1 MMQLPPHRRLFGAVG
16 AIALALIATIAGT
29 SVFFLGNLRESTLQ
43 TAETSL
49 SRYSLT
55 LAENADRSFKSV
67 DLVLSSIADYVARK
81 GVVDNDTYRA
91 AVSDRETHFL
101 LREKIAGLPQ
111 IDALTV
117 IDARGKLLNFSRF
130 WPIPDVDV
138 SDRDYFKALKAD
150 DGPQSF
156 VSAPV
161 QNRGN
166 GTWNVY
172 LARRLNDPQGHFLG
186 LLLGA
191 ISVPYFE
198 NFFSSTSLGPDTTIS
213 LMREDGLLLAHF
225 PPNNDIGNQSS
236 GFGQRALAAGGTIR
250 ELGRKDRQMRL
261 RAAKMLP
268 GYPALV
274 VVSQAEDDALQG
286 WREMATL
293 MTTMSLISAIAVIVV
308 AFMIARR
315 WNRHEDLIRA
325 AEAAN
330 AAKTTFLAMMSH
342 EIRTPMNAVLGMATT
357 LLDTHL
363 NAEQR
368 RYVVAIHNAG
378 DSLLEILNDILDF
391 SKLESGRLSLENIA
405 FSADALVANTLS
417 IIGPRA
423 SAKNLAIRSVR
434 DPTLPPALV
443 GDAGRIRQVLLNLV
457 SNAVKFTAAGEI
469 VVSTRCSAIKDGKAV
484 VEWTVSDTGIGI
496 APERI
501 GSLFTN
507 FVQADNSINRRFG
520 GSGLGLAICKRL
532 TEQMG
537 GDIGV
542 TSTPGN
548 GSAFSFRLT
557 LPVAAAIAVPEQHD
571 ETAYAALQ
579 MRIAAFGR
587 PLRDLIVDDNPTNR
601 LVAGRMLKDFDI
613 QTDTA
618 CDGAEA
624 VTAANRFNYDLIL
637 MDLRM
642 PEMDGF
648 QATRT
653 IRARGGRLA
662 AVAIVAFTANAF
674 PEDIKACL
682 EAGMNGF
689 VVKPAR
695 KKALVDAIL
704 RVLPGPMATERLA
717 EYAAPP
723 LAIAEA
729 EPAAIVTAEPVL
741 DRNAFEELARE
752 IGPDGACE
760 IRTVFL
766 AETEAKLK
774 LLRRLS
780 VDADRATIGRE
791 AHSLKSAAGT
801 FGYRQVASVAR
812 LIERRAEQLSSDDYL
827 QLLDHVDAAFAA
839 GRALDLQYEGQRS
852 TITAG

>member
-81 GVVDNDTYRA
+81 GVVDDDTYRA

-117 IDARGKLLNFSRF
+117 IDARGKLLNFSRY
-130 WPIPDVDV
+130 WPIPEVDV

-172 LARRLNDPQGHFLG
+172 LARRLNDPQGHFMG

-198 NFFSSTSLGPDTTIS
+198 NFFGSTSLGPDTTIS
-213 LMREDGLLLAHF
+213 LVREDGLLLAHF
-225 PPNNDIGNQSS
+225 PPNNDIGSQSS

-250 ELGRKDRQMRL
+250 EIGRRDRQMRL

-308 AFMIARR
+308 ASMIARR

-391 SKLESGRLSLENIA
+391 SKLESGQLSLENIA

-423 SAKNLAIRSVR
+423 TAKNLAIRSVR
-434 DPTLPPALV
+434 DTTLPPALV

-469 VVSTRCSAIKDGKAV
+469 VVSTRCIAIKDGKAV

-579 MRIAAFGR
+579 TRIAAFAR
-587 PLRDLIVDDNPTNR
+587 PLRALIVDDNPTNR

-637 MDLRM
+637 MDVRM

-653 IRARGGRLA
+653 IRARGGQLA
-662 AVAIVAFTANAF
+662 AVPIIAFTANAF

-704 RVLPGPMATERLA
+704 RVLPDPMATERLA

-729 EPAAIVTAEPVL
+729 EPAANVAAEPVL

-752 IGPDGACE
+752 IGPEGACE

-774 LLRRLS
+774 QLRRLS

-801 FGYRQVASVAR
+801 FGYRQLASVAR

-827 QLLDHVDAAFAA
+827 RLLDHVDAAFAA
-839 GRALDLQYEGQRS
+839 GRALDLQCEGRRS

>member
-1 MMQLPPHRRLFGAVG
+1 MQLPPHRRLFGAVG

-172 LARRLNDPQGHFLG
+172 LARRLNDPQGHFMG

-315 WNRHEDLIRA
+315 WNWHEDLIRA

-405 FSADALVANTLS
+405 FSADALVLNTLS

-587 PLRDLIVDDNPTNR
+587 PLRALIVDDNPTNR

-839 GRALDLQYEGQRS
+839 GRALDLQYKGQRS

>member
-1 MMQLPPHRRLFGAVG
+1 
-16 AIALALIATIAGT
+16 
-29 SVFFLGNLRESTLQ
+29 
-43 TAETSL
+43 
-49 SRYSLT
+49 
-55 LAENADRSFKSV
+55 
-67 DLVLSSIADYVARK
+67 
-81 GVVDNDTYRA
+81 
-91 AVSDRETHFL
+91 
-101 LREKIAGLPQ
+101 
-111 IDALTV
+111 
-117 IDARGKLLNFSRF
+117 
-130 WPIPDVDV
+130 
-138 SDRDYFKALKAD
+138 
-150 DGPQSF
+150 
-156 VSAPV
+156 
-161 QNRGN
+161 
-166 GTWNVY
+166 
-172 LARRLNDPQGHFLG
+172 
-186 LLLGA
+186 
-191 ISVPYFE
+191 
-198 NFFSSTSLGPDTTIS
+198 
-213 LMREDGLLLAHF
+213 
-225 PPNNDIGNQSS
+225 
-236 GFGQRALAAGGTIR
+236 
-250 ELGRKDRQMRL
+250 
-261 RAAKMLP
+261 
-268 GYPALV
+268 
-274 VVSQAEDDALQG
+274 
-286 WREMATL
+286 
-293 MTTMSLISAIAVIVV
+293 
-308 AFMIARR
+308 
-315 WNRHEDLIRA
+315 
-325 AEAAN
+325 
-330 AAKTTFLAMMSH
+330 
-342 EIRTPMNAVLGMATT
+342 
-357 LLDTHL
+357 
-363 NAEQR
+363 
-368 RYVVAIHNAG
+368 
-378 DSLLEILNDILDF
+378 
-391 SKLESGRLSLENIA
+391 
-405 FSADALVANTLS
+405 
-417 IIGPRA
+417 
-423 SAKNLAIRSVR
+423 
-434 DPTLPPALV
+434 
-443 GDAGRIRQVLLNLV
+443 
-457 SNAVKFTAAGEI
+457 
-469 VVSTRCSAIKDGKAV
+469 
-484 VEWTVSDTGIGI
+484 
-496 APERI
+496 
-501 GSLFTN
+501 
-507 FVQADNSINRRFG
+507 VQADNSINRRFG

-587 PLRDLIVDDNPTNR
+587 PLRALIVDDNPTNR

-662 AVAIVAFTANAF
+662 AVPIIAFTANAF
-674 PEDIKACL
+674 PEDIKACH
-682 EAGMNGF
+682 EAGMDGF

-704 RVLPGPMATERLA
+704 RVLPDPKATERLA
-717 EYAAPP
+717 EYAAPS

-729 EPAAIVTAEPVL
+729 EPPANVAAEPVL

-801 FGYRQVASVAR
+801 FGYRQLASVAR

>member
-172 LARRLNDPQGHFLG
+172 LARRLNDPQGHFMG

-587 PLRDLIVDDNPTNR
+587 PLRALIVDDNPTNR

-662 AVAIVAFTANAF
+662 AVPIVAFTANAF

-729 EPAAIVTAEPVL
+729 EPAAILTAEPVL

>member
-1 MMQLPPHRRLFGAVG
+1 MIQGPARRRLFGAVG

-29 SVFFLGNLRESTLQ
+29 NLFFLGNLRESTLQ
-43 TAETSL
+43 TAETNL
-49 SRYSLT
+49 ARYSLT

-67 DLVLSSIADYVARK
+67 DLVLSSIADYIARK
-81 GVVDNDTYRA
+81 GVLDDDSYRV

-117 IDARGKLLNFSRF
+117 IDARGKLLNFSRY
-130 WPIPDVDV
+130 WPIPDVNV
-138 SDRDYFKALKAD
+138 SDRDYFKALKLD

-172 LARRLNDPQGHFLG
+172 LARRLNDPHGHFMG

-198 NFFSSTSLGPDTTIS
+198 NFFGSTSLGLDTAIS
-213 LMREDGLLLAHF
+213 LVREDGLLLAHF
-225 PPNNDIGNQSS
+225 PPNNDIGNPSS

-250 ELGRKDRQMRL
+250 EIGRKERKMRL

-274 VVSQAEDDALQG
+274 VVSQSEDNALQS
-286 WREMATL
+286 WRGMATL
-293 MTTMSLISAIAVIVV
+293 MIAMSLISAIAVIV
-308 AFMIARR
+308 AATMIARR
-315 WNRHEDLIRA
+315 WNRHENLIRT
-325 AEAAN
+325 AEGAN

-357 LLDTHL
+357 LLETHL

-391 SKLESGRLSLENIA
+391 SKLESGQLTLEHIA
-405 FSADALVANTLS
+405 FSAEAMVQNTLS

-423 SAKNLAIRSVR
+423 TAKDLAIRSIS

-469 VVSTRCSAIKDGKAV
+469 VVSTRCIAINDQTATI
-484 VEWTVSDTGIGI
+484 EWTVSDSGIGI
-496 APERI
+496 APENI
-501 GSLFTN
+501 GALFTN

-537 GDIGV
+537 GKIGV
-542 TSTPGN
+542 TSTPGK
-548 GSAFSFRLT
+548 GSVFSFRLT
-557 LPVAAAIAVPEQHD
+557 LPVAEAIAAPERND
-571 ETAYAALQ
+571 EAAYAALRL
-579 MRIAAFGR
+579 RIAAIGR
-587 PLRDLIVDDNPTNR
+587 PLRTLIVDDNPTNR
-601 LVAGRMLKDFDI
+601 LLAAKMLKEFDI
-613 QTDTA
+613 QTDIA

-624 VTAANRFNYDLIL
+624 VTAANRFSYDLIL
-637 MDLRM
+637 MDVRM

-662 AVAIVAFTANAF
+662 SIPVIAFTANAF
-674 PEDIKACL
+674 PEDIQACHD
-682 EAGMNGF
+682 AGMNDL

-695 KKALVDAIL
+695 KRALVDAIL
-704 RVLPGPMATERLA
+704 RTLPDPAATERLS
-717 EYAAPP
+717 ECAAPP
-723 LAIAEA
+723 LAIAVTTPVVTWSAEA
-729 EPAAIVTAEPVL
+729 EL
-741 DRNAFEELARE
+741 DRAAFEELAEE
-752 IGPDGACE
+752 IGRDGACE
-760 IRTVFL
+760 IRAVFF
-766 AETEAKLK
+766 AETEARLK

-780 VDADRATIGRE
+780 LNADRARIGRE
-791 AHSLKSAAGT
+791 AHSLKSAAAT
-801 FGYRQVASVAR
+801 FGYRRLATFAR
-812 LIERRAEQLSSDDYL
+812 QIEKSADQLSREEYL
-827 QLLDHVDAAFAA
+827 ELLDDVDRAYAA
-839 GRALDLQYEGQRS
+839 GRALDRQCEEQPS
-852 TITAG
+852 TIAAE

>member
-1 MMQLPPHRRLFGAVG
+1 MQLPPHRRLFGAVG

-91 AVSDRETHFL
+91 AVSDREMHFL

-117 IDARGKLLNFSRF
+117 IDARGKLLNFSRY

-172 LARRLNDPQGHFLG
+172 LARRLNDPQGHFMG

-368 RYVVAIHNAG
+368 RYVVAINNAG

-405 FSADALVANTLS
+405 FSADALVLNTLS
-417 IIGPRA
+417 VIGPRA
-423 SAKNLAIRSVR
+423 TAKNLAIRSVR

-587 PLRDLIVDDNPTNR
+587 PLRALIVDDNPTNR

-729 EPAAIVTAEPVL
+729 EPAAILAAEPVL

-801 FGYRQVASVAR
+801 FGYRQVAGVAR

>member
-1 MMQLPPHRRLFGAVG
+1 MQLPPHRRLFGAVG

-172 LARRLNDPQGHFLG
+172 LARRLNDPQGHFMG

-225 PPNNDIGNQSS
+225 PPNNDIGIQSS

-315 WNRHEDLIRA
+315 WNWHEDLIRA

-405 FSADALVANTLS
+405 FSADALVLNTLS

-587 PLRDLIVDDNPTNR
+587 PLRALIVDDNPTNR

>member
-172 LARRLNDPQGHFLG
+172 LARRLNDPQGHFMG

-315 WNRHEDLIRA
+315 WNWHEDLIRA

-587 PLRDLIVDDNPTNR
+587 PLRALIVDDNPTNR

>member
-1 MMQLPPHRRLFGAVG
+1 MQLPPHRRLFGAVG

-172 LARRLNDPQGHFLG
+172 LARRLNDPQGHFMG

-315 WNRHEDLIRA
+315 WNWHEDLIRA

-587 PLRDLIVDDNPTNR
+587 PLRALIVDDNPTNR

>member
-1 MMQLPPHRRLFGAVG
+1 MQLPPHRRLFGAVG

-172 LARRLNDPQGHFLG
+172 LARRLNDPQGHFMG

-315 WNRHEDLIRA
+315 WNWHEDLIRA

-405 FSADALVANTLS
+405 FSADALVLNTLS

-587 PLRDLIVDDNPTNR
+587 PLRALIVDDNPTNR

-662 AVAIVAFTANAF
+662 AVAVVAFTANAF

>member
-1 MMQLPPHRRLFGAVG
+1 MSTLPRRRLFAAVG
-16 AIALALIATIAGT
+16 ALALALIATIAGT
-29 SVFFLGNLRESTLQ
+29 NLIFLGNLRESTLQ
-43 TAETSL
+43 TAETNL
-49 SRYSLT
+49 ARYSLT

-67 DLVLSSIADYVARK
+67 DLVLSSIADYIVRK
-81 GVVDNDTYRA
+81 GVLDDDSYRV
-91 AVSDRETHFL
+91 AVSDREMHFL

-117 IDARGKLLNFSRF
+117 IDARGKLLNFSRY
-130 WPIPDVDV
+130 WPIPDVNV
-138 SDRDYFKALKAD
+138 SDRDYFKALKVD

-156 VSAPV
+156 VSEPV

-172 LARRLNDPQGHFLG
+172 LARRLNDPQGHFMG

-198 NFFSSTSLGPDTTIS
+198 NFFGSTSLGLDTTIS

-225 PPNNDIGNQSS
+225 PPNNEIGNPSS

-250 ELGRKDRQMRL
+250 EIGRKDRTMRL
-261 RAAKMLP
+261 RAARMLP

-274 VVSQAEDDALQG
+274 VVSQSEDNALQS
-286 WREMATL
+286 WRGMAML
-293 MTTMSLISAIAVIVV
+293 MIAMSLISAIAVIV
-308 AFMIARR
+308 AAAMIARR

-325 AEAAN
+325 AEGAN

-342 EIRTPMNAVLGMATT
+342 EIRTPMNAVLDMATT
-357 LLDTHL
+357 LLETHL

-391 SKLESGRLSLENIA
+391 SKLEAGQLTLEHIA
-405 FSADALVANTLS
+405 FSAEALVQNTLS

-423 SAKNLAIRSVR
+423 TAKSLAIRSIN

-469 VVSTRCSAIKDGKAV
+469 VVATRCIAIDHEAATI
-484 VEWTVSDTGIGI
+484 EWTVSDSGIGI

-501 GSLFTN
+501 GALFTN

-537 GDIGV
+537 GEIGV
-542 TSTPGN
+542 TSTPGK
-548 GSAFSFRLT
+548 GSVFSFRLT
-557 LPVAAAIAVPEQHD
+557 LPVAEAIAVPEQND
-571 ETAYAALQ
+571 ETAYAALRA
-579 MRIAAFGR
+579 RIAAIGR
-587 PLRDLIVDDNPTNR
+587 PLRTLIVDDNPTNR
-601 LVAGRMLKDFDI
+601 LVAAKMLRDFDI

-624 VTAANRFNYDLIL
+624 VTAANRFSYDLIL
-637 MDLRM
+637 MDVRM

-662 AVAIVAFTANAF
+662 SIPVIAFTANAF
-674 PEDIKACL
+674 PEDIQACHD
-682 EAGMNGF
+682 AGMNDL

-704 RVLPGPMATERLA
+704 RTLPGPAAPERLTER
-717 EYAAPP
+717 AAPP
-723 LAIAEA
+723 LMIAE
-729 EPAAIVTAEPVL
+729 TEPVVSRSAEEL
-741 DRNAFEELARE
+741 DRAAFEELAEE
-752 IGPDGACE
+752 IGHDGACE
-760 IRTVFL
+760 IRAVFF
-766 AETEAKLK
+766 AETEARLK

-780 VDADRATIGRE
+780 LDADRARIGRE
-791 AHSLKSAAGT
+791 AHSLKSAAAT
-801 FGYRQVASVAR
+801 FGYRRLANLAR
-812 LIERRAEQLSSDDYL
+812 QIETSAEQLSRQRYL
-827 QLLDHVDAAFAA
+827 ELLDEVDRAYAAS
-839 GRALDLQYEGQRS
+839 RALDRRSEEQRS
-852 TITAG
+852 TIAAE

>member
-1 MMQLPPHRRLFGAVG
+1 MQLPPHRRLFGAVG

-172 LARRLNDPQGHFLG
+172 LARRLNDPQGHFMG

-315 WNRHEDLIRA
+315 WNWHEDLIRA

-484 VEWTVSDTGIGI
+484 VEWTVSDTGIGV

-587 PLRDLIVDDNPTNR
+587 PLRALIVDDNPTNR

>member
-1 MMQLPPHRRLFGAVG
+1 MQLPPHRRLFGAVG

-172 LARRLNDPQGHFLG
+172 LARRLNDPQGHFMG

-315 WNRHEDLIRA
+315 WNWHEDLIRA

-405 FSADALVANTLS
+405 FSADALVLNTLS

-587 PLRDLIVDDNPTNR
+587 PLRALIVDDNPTNR

-662 AVAIVAFTANAF
+662 AVAIVAFAANAF

>member
-1 MMQLPPHRRLFGAVG
+1 MQLPPHRRLFGAVG

-172 LARRLNDPQGHFLG
+172 LARRLNDPQGHFMG

-405 FSADALVANTLS
+405 FSADALVLNTLS

-587 PLRDLIVDDNPTNR
+587 PLRALIVDDNPTNR

>member
-1 MMQLPPHRRLFGAVG
+1 MMQMPPHRRLFRAVG

-29 SVFFLGNLRESTLQ
+29 NLIFLGNLRESTLQ
-43 TAETSL
+43 TAEINL
-49 SRYSLT
+49 ARYSLT

-67 DLVLSSIADYVARK
+67 DLVLSSIGDYIARK
-81 GVVDNDTYRA
+81 GIVDDESYRA

-117 IDARGKLLNFSRF
+117 IDARGKLLNFSRY
-130 WPIPDVDV
+130 WPIPDVNV
-138 SDRDYFKALKAD
+138 SDRDYFEVLKAD
-150 DGPQSF
+150 DGPQSYI
-156 VSAPV
+156 SAPV

-166 GTWNVY
+166 GTWNIY
-172 LARRLNDPQGHFLG
+172 LARRLNDPQGHFMG

-198 NFFSSTSLGPDTTIS
+198 NFFGSTSLGLDTTIS
-213 LMREDGLLLAHF
+213 LVREDGLLLAHF

-250 ELGRKDRQMRL
+250 EIGRKDGQLRQ

-274 VVSQAEDDALQG
+274 VVSQSEDYALQS
-286 WREMATL
+286 WRGMATL
-293 MTTMSLISAIAVIVV
+293 MTAMSLISAIAVIV
-308 AFMIARR
+308 AAAMIARR

-357 LLDTHL
+357 LLETHL
-363 NAEQR
+363 SSEQR

-391 SKLESGRLSLENIA
+391 SKLEAGQLTLENIPFA
-405 FSADALVANTLS
+405 ADALVQNTLS

-423 SAKNLAIRSVR
+423 TAKNLAIRSVD

-443 GDAGRIRQVLLNLV
+443 GDAGRIRQILLNLV

-469 VVSTRCSAIKDGKAV
+469 VVSTRCIAVADGNAT

-496 APERI
+496 APEKI

-537 GDIGV
+537 GEIGV
-542 TSTPGN
+542 TSTPGD
-548 GSAFSFRLT
+548 GSSFSFCLT
-557 LPVAAAIAVPEQHD
+557 LPVAEAIAVPEQTD
-571 ETAYAALQ
+571 EAAYAALQ
-579 MRIAAFGR
+579 MQIVGFGR
-587 PLRDLIVDDNPTNR
+587 PLRALIVDDNPTNR
-601 LVAGRMLKDFDI
+601 LVAARMLKDFDI

-618 CDGAEA
+618 CDGVEA
-624 VTAANRFNYDLIL
+624 VTAVNRFNYDLIL
-637 MDLRM
+637 MDVRM

-662 AVAIVAFTANAF
+662 SIPIIAFTANAF
-674 PEDIKACL
+674 PEDIKACH
-682 EAGMNGF
+682 EAGMNDF

-695 KKALVDAIL
+695 KKALVDAML
-704 RVLPGPMATERLA
+704 RVLRNPMAAERLP
-717 EYAAPP
+717 EYTAPP
-723 LAIAEA
+723 LAIAETEPALNASA
-729 EPAAIVTAEPVL
+729 EPSL
-741 DRNAFEELARE
+741 DRNAFEELAKE
-752 IGPDGACE
+752 IGLDGACE
-760 IRTVFL
+760 IRAVFF
-766 AETEAKLK
+766 AETEARLK
-774 LLRRLS
+774 LLRQLS
-780 VDADRATIGRE
+780 VDAERAKIGRE

-801 FGYRQVASVAR
+801 FGYRQLASLAR
-812 LIERRAEQLSSDDYL
+812 LIEKRAEQLSHDEYFE
-827 QLLDHVDAAFAA
+827 LLDQVDAAYAA
-839 GRALDLQYEGQRS
+839 GRALDLQYRS
-852 TITAG
+852 KRSAITAG

>member
-1 MMQLPPHRRLFGAVG
+1 MMPTPQHSRPFGAVG
-16 AIALALIATIAGT
+16 AIALAVIATIAGT
-29 SVFFLGNLRESTLQ
+29 NLFFLGNLRESTLQ
-43 TAETSL
+43 TAETNL
-49 SRYSLT
+49 ARYSLT

-67 DLVLSSIADYVARK
+67 DLVLSSVADYIARK
-81 GVVDNDTYRA
+81 GVIDDDSYRA
-91 AVSDRETHFL
+91 AVADRETHFL

-117 IDARGKLLNFSRF
+117 IDARGKLLNFSRY
-130 WPIPDVDV
+130 WPIPDVNI
-138 SDRDYFKALKAD
+138 SDRDYYKALQAD

-172 LARRLNDPQGHFLG
+172 LARRLNDPQGHFMG

-198 NFFSSTSLGPDTTIS
+198 NFFGSTSLGLETTIS
-213 LMREDGLLLAHF
+213 LVREDGLLLAHF
-225 PPNNDIGNQSS
+225 PPNNDIGSQSS

-250 ELGRKDRQMRL
+250 EIGRKEHQMRL
-261 RAAKMLP
+261 RAAKMLS

-274 VVSQAEDDALQG
+274 VVSQAEDNALQS
-286 WREMATL
+286 WRKMATL
-293 MTTMSLISAIAVIVV
+293 MTVMSLISAIAVIVAAAMV
-308 AFMIARR
+308 ARR

-357 LLDTHL
+357 LLETHL

-391 SKLESGRLSLENIA
+391 SKLESGQLRLEHIA
-405 FSADALVANTLS
+405 FCADALVQNTLS

-423 SAKNLAIRSVR
+423 SAKNLPIRSLS

-457 SNAVKFTAAGEI
+457 SNAVKFTAAGEV
-469 VVSTRCSAIKDGKAV
+469 VVSTRCVAIKDGKATIA
-484 VEWTVSDTGIGI
+484 WTVSDTGIGI
-496 APERI
+496 APEKI
-501 GSLFTN
+501 GSLFAN

-537 GDIGV
+537 GEIGV
-542 TSTPGN
+542 TSTPGK
-548 GSAFSFRLT
+548 GSAFSVRLT
-557 LPVAAAIAVPEQHD
+557 LPVAEAVAVPGQDD
-571 ETAYAALQ
+571 EAAYAALQ

-587 PLRDLIVDDNPTNR
+587 TLRALIVDDNPTNR
-601 LVAGRMLKDFDI
+601 LVAARMLKDFDI

-624 VTAANRFNYDLIL
+624 VTAANRFSYDLIL
-637 MDLRM
+637 MDVRM

-653 IRARGGRLA
+653 IRARGGRRA
-662 AVAIVAFTANAF
+662 SVPIIAFTANAF
-674 PEDIKACL
+674 AEDIEACH
-682 EAGMNGF
+682 EAGMNDF

-695 KKALVDAIL
+695 KKALVEAIL
-704 RVLPGPMATERLA
+704 RVLPDPIAPERLC
-717 EYAAPP
+717 ERAAPP
-723 LAIAEA
+723 LAVAEMEPAANASA
-729 EPAAIVTAEPVL
+729 EPAL
-741 DRNAFEELARE
+741 DRNAFGELAKE
-752 IGPDGACE
+752 IGAEGACE
-760 IRTVFL
+760 IRDVFF
-766 AETEAKLK
+766 AETEARLI

-780 VDADRATIGRE
+780 LDADRATIGRE
-791 AHSLKSAAGT
+791 AHSLKSAAAT
-801 FGYRQVASVAR
+801 FGYRQLATLAR
-812 LIERRAEQLSSDDYL
+812 QIEKRAEQLSRDQYL
-827 QLLDHVDAAFAA
+827 ELLDHVDAAFAA
-839 GRALDLQYEGQRS
+839 GRALDRQSEEQRS
-852 TITAG
+852 AITAG

>member
-1 MMQLPPHRRLFGAVG
+1 MQLPPHRRLFGAVG
-16 AIALALIATIAGT
+16 AIALALIATIGGT
-29 SVFFLGNLRESTLQ
+29 SVFFLDNLRESTLQ

-67 DLVLSSIADYVARK
+67 DLVLSSIADYIARK
-81 GVVDNDTYRA
+81 GVVDDDTYRA

-117 IDARGKLLNFSRF
+117 IDARGKLLNFSRY

-172 LARRLNDPQGHFLG
+172 LARRLNDPQGHFMG

-198 NFFSSTSLGPDTTIS
+198 NFFASTSLGPDTTIS
-213 LMREDGLLLAHF
+213 LVREDGLLLAHF

-250 ELGRKDRQMRL
+250 EIGRKDRQMRL

-363 NAEQR
+363 SAEQR

-423 SAKNLAIRSVR
+423 TAKNLAIRSVR

-548 GSAFSFRLT
+548 GTAFSFRLT

-571 ETAYAALQ
+571 ETACAALQ

-587 PLRDLIVDDNPTNR
+587 PLRALIVDDNPTNR

-662 AVAIVAFTANAF
+662 AVPIVAFTANAF

-704 RVLPGPMATERLA
+704 RVLPNPMATERLA

-729 EPAAIVTAEPVL
+729 EPAANVAVEPVL

-801 FGYRQVASVAR
+801 FGYRQLASVAR

>member
-1 MMQLPPHRRLFGAVG
+1 MQLPPHRRLFGAVG
-16 AIALALIATIAGT
+16 AIALALIATIGGT
-29 SVFFLGNLRESTLQ
+29 SVFFLDNLRESTLQ

-67 DLVLSSIADYVARK
+67 DLVLSSIADYIARK
-81 GVVDNDTYRA
+81 GVVDDDTYRA

-117 IDARGKLLNFSRF
+117 IDARGKLLNFSRY

-172 LARRLNDPQGHFLG
+172 LARRLNDPQGHFMG

-198 NFFSSTSLGPDTTIS
+198 NFFASTSLGPDTTIS
-213 LMREDGLLLAHF
+213 LVREDGLLLAHF

-250 ELGRKDRQMRL
+250 EIGRKDRQMRL

-363 NAEQR
+363 SAEQR

-423 SAKNLAIRSVR
+423 TAKNLAIRSVR

-587 PLRDLIVDDNPTNR
+587 PLRALIVDDNPTNR

-729 EPAAIVTAEPVL
+729 EPAANVAVEPVL

>member
-172 LARRLNDPQGHFLG
+172 LARRLNDPQGHFMG

-315 WNRHEDLIRA
+315 WNWHEDLIRA

-405 FSADALVANTLS
+405 FSADALVLNTLS

-587 PLRDLIVDDNPTNR
+587 PLRALIVDDNPTNR

>member
-1 MMQLPPHRRLFGAVG
+1 MQLPPHRRLFGAVG

-172 LARRLNDPQGHFLG
+172 LARRLNDPQGHFMG

-469 VVSTRCSAIKDGKAV
+469 VVTTRCSAIKDGKAV

-587 PLRDLIVDDNPTNR
+587 PLRALIVDDNPTNR

>member
-1 MMQLPPHRRLFGAVG
+1 MQLPPHRRLFGAVG

-81 GVVDNDTYRA
+81 GDVDNDTYRA

-172 LARRLNDPQGHFLG
+172 LARRLNDPQGHFMG

-315 WNRHEDLIRA
+315 WNWHEDLIRA

-405 FSADALVANTLS
+405 FSADALVLNTLS

-423 SAKNLAIRSVR
+423 SVKNLAIRSVR

-587 PLRDLIVDDNPTNR
+587 PLRALIVDDNPTNR